1 MFQMAAALMG
11 YTTGLD
17 YRSASPVTGMRS
29 GGGVEGM
36 ATSVVVNQ
44 AGMPIDQQRRIN
56 QTELIR
62 QAELLKQAQ
71 QAQQ

>member
-1 MFQMAAALMG
+1 
-11 YTTGLD
+11 
-17 YRSASPVTGMRS
+17 MRS

>member
-1 MFQMAAALMG
+1 
-11 YTTGLD
+11 
-17 YRSASPVTGMRS
+17 MRS

-44 AGMPIDQQRRIN
+44 AGAPINKQRHIN
-56 QTELIR
+56 QAELIR
-62 QAELLKQAQ
+62 QAELLKQSQ